1 MEKKTKIALE
11 TMFRNYKKNKETL
24 IKQEGLNDLIS
35 RQVSGT
41 DYGKVLVQS
50 SPKNNLEEGIIK
62 VVDDME
68 RVARW
73 VKVVDYTL
81 IKYRG
86 EHKDKLIE
94 CLYFK
99 CFSITKTARVLHID
113 RKTVFRWKDEIL
125 ASAEL
130 YAKDLRVWR

>member
-68 RVARW
+68 TVSGLL
-73 VKVVDYTL
+73 L
-81 IKYRG
+81 IM
-86 EHKDKLIE
+86 I
-94 CLYFK
+94 
-99 CFSITKTARVLHID
+99 
-113 RKTVFRWKDEIL
+113 
-125 ASAEL
+125 AS
-130 YAKDLRVWR
+130 